1 MFAIAKL
8 QQPLILLRISRKC
21 TTPSARRLL
30 KVTLVLMDF
39 EHLLKGSKSKEGSE
53 VLSTGMEKKKKK
65 REQFFTGFLV
75 LFVKHWCLTVAETW
89 PRELPFCAH
98 SLCQRHHFLLLIG
111 WEQNNMALP
120 WGVQNWIWIW
130 IEQPDEALKMEI
142 FAQFYVLWPADI
154 FSFVP
159 FNVHA
164 PFWFE
169 TCKTRWQVSW
179 AADLW
184 LHPLSVFALTSNFW
198 YFTS

>member
-98 SLCQRHHFLLLIG
+98 SLCQQHHKQGQRVRQKCHIHHEPTPFSAPHWLRAKQHGFALRSSKLDM
-111 WEQNNMALP
+111 NM
-120 WGVQNWIWIW
+120 NR
-130 IEQPDEALKMEI
+130 
-142 FAQFYVLWPADI
+142 
-154 FSFVP
+154 
-159 FNVHA
+159 
-164 PFWFE
+164 
-169 TCKTRWQVSW
+169 TTRWSLKDGNICTVLCFMASRYFQFC
-179 AADLW
+179 
-184 LHPLSVFALTSNFW
+184 PL
-198 YFTS
+198 